1 MSGMEKIERLLPNG
15 FHDGTLRRLSVD
27 QAARTLTLEVDFWI
41 GEMDTEQKETYRLGR
56 VTVAGL
62 SQLVADEYASPP
74 EALSNELI
82 IYGGEGEP
90 ETDAPPVPLVVPPGS
105 FSYWLLV
112 EPGYIRFVGET
123 ATLEWLADAVE
134 RVQ

>member
-1 MSGMEKIERLLPNG
+1 MEKVERQLPNG

-27 QAARTLTLEVDFWI
+27 QEARTLTLEVEFWI
-41 GEMDTEQKETYRLGR
+41 GENDEEQHETYRLGR
-56 VTVAGL
+56 VTIAGL

-74 EALSNELI
+74 ESLTGEPI
-82 IYGGEGEP
+82 IDGGEGEP

-123 ATLEWLADAVE
+123 ATLEWLGE
-134 RVQ
+134 PFEQ